1 MSNIISLSERFPERF
16 PQAVQKPVDKTPE
29 PVTEPTLAERLGVS
43 DGDFFYS
50 SWGYDQTNV
59 DFYRVLEVTPSGKS
73 VKVQHW
79 TSKNIGDDMHG
90 SMVPGNGPVTSHDG
104 VPAPVQTKR
113 LKDVGRAAFH
123 INSYSNGYHW
133 DGTPK
138 YQTGYGLS
146 R

>member
-1 MSNIISLSERFPERF
+1 MSNVISLAERFPERF
-16 PQAVQKPVDKTPE
+16 PQRVEKPVDKTPE
-29 PVTEPTLAERLGVS
+29 PTLAEKLGVN

-59 DFYRVLEVTPSGKS
+59 DFYRVLEVTKSGKS

-79 TSKNIGDDMHG
+79 TSKNVGSGMHD
-90 SMVPGNGPVTSHDG
+90 SVVPGDGPVTDHKG
-104 VPAPVQTKR
+104 VAAPVETKR

-138 YQTGYGLS
+138 HQTGFGGGH
-146 R
+146 